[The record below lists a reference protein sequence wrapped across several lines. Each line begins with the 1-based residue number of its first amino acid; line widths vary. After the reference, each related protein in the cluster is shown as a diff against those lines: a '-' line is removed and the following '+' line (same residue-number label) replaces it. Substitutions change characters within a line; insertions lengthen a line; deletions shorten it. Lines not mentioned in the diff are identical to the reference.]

1 VTAASRLTPEQ
12 AERLCKDAI
21 DAITMYSTGEA
32 TAAELAELDPSL
44 LEGIVLYAQLLETT
58 IIAQQAR
65 HSGQLAAMT
74 GDPKQP
80 MLQTKDVRAAA
91 RRSAGAWK
99 QADES

>member
-1 VTAASRLTPEQ
+1 VTAASRLTPQQ
-12 AERLCKDAI
+12 AERLCTDAI

-32 TAAELAELDPSL
+32 TAAELADLDPKL
-44 LEGIVLYAQLLETT
+44 LEGMALYAQLLETT
-58 IIAQQAR
+58 IIAQEAR

-80 MLQTKDVRAAA
+80 MLQVKDVRHAA

-99 QADES
+99 RDES